1 MSGLVENSKR
11 VFTVAKKPDKQEF
24 WGIAKSTGLGILFI
38 GLVGFVIYLIFQF
51 FLL

>member
-1 MSGLVENSKR
+1 MAGLVENSKR

-38 GLVGFVIYLIFQF
+38 GLVGLIIYLIFHF